1 MRAST
6 RAQDMLLGLLGIV
19 LLAGLWEVAGQKG
32 WFGMTWPPLSTIV
45 MFMASPQKQA
55 LLAKAALATTTMV
68 AIGYAVGTSLGMLA
82 AVLVHFVTALR
93 PGMDRF
99 ASLLHSI
106 PTIALAPIFIV
117 LTSRDYTGTAVAAI
131 SVFFISYVAMTSG
144 LSSAPQAGR
153 DLFAVLGAG
162 KWTRF
167 LHYDL
172 PTALPALFD
181 GLSYAVPMAFIG
193 VILGEWFG
201 ASRGIGL
208 LMVSA
213 MQNFQIAMLWSA
225 VLVTSLISL
234 AAYGAMSQMQRWVQ
248 RLFR

>member
-1 MRAST
+1 M
-6 RAQDMLLGLLGIV
+6 GFLGIA
-19 LLAGLWEVAGQKG
+19 LFAGLWEVAGQKG
-32 WFGMTWPPLSTIV
+32 WFGMAWPPLSSVV

-68 AIGYAVGTSLGMLA
+68 AIGYAVGASLGMLA

-117 LTSRDYTGTAVAAI
+117 LTSRDYTGTAIAGI
-131 SVFFISYVAMTSG
+131 SVFFVSYVAMTSG
-144 LSSAPQAGR
+144 LSAAPQAGR

-162 KWTRF
+162 KGTRF

-172 PTALPALFD
+172 PTALPTLLD

-213 MQNFQIAMLWSA
+213 MQNFQIPMLWSA
-225 VLVTSLISL
+225 VLVTSLLSL
-234 AAYGAMSQMQRWVQ
+234 AAYAAMSQIQRWVQ